1 MPLIDPV
8 EHSQQRYGDGRPD
21 WFDQDGFEFVAKM
34 PPSMQVVGPG
44 SAPVDIAALRKMWQ
58 TLLHDRFGMTWH
70 YEDRPANVFA
80 METAPRMPQA
90 SIVVMAMPRLNH
102 PGGREQSAP
111 IRPPGRRPTRA
122 GAATAGP
129 LRSDP
134 GARRS
139 RSRRGSSDRR
149 RPGPRRASNLASRQ
163 VSSPRHRSGLDRVYR
178 RRPQSPRVVSATRG
192 TACQLEAAGRP

>member
-1 MPLIDPV
+1 LWSAASGEQLPLIDPV

-80 METAPRMPQA
+80 MVAHKPK
-90 SIVVMAMPRLNH
+90 LKK
-102 PGGREQSAP
+102 
-111 IRPPGRRPTRA
+111 
-122 GAATAGP
+122 
-129 LRSDP
+129 SDP
-134 GARRS
+134 RVRS
-139 RSRRGSSDRR
+139 ECKMQTVSRGSLPADAWTCR
-149 RPGPRRASNLASRQ
+149 NLTMDQFARKLQQQMVNFDLSH
-163 VSSPRHRSGLDRVYR
+163 P
-178 RRPQSPRVVSATRG
+178 VVNATN
-192 TACQLEAAGRP
+192 LEGNWDFTVTWTLHA